1 MGSFSIFL
9 GFYGEERV
17 PALGYT
23 KCYQVGCLK
32 EYACLFQYFF
42 EYVKIKIKIQY
53 PNK

>member
-32 EYACLFQYFF
+32 EYAYFN
-42 EYVKIKIKIQY
+42 ISLNMLNQ
-53 PNK
+53 N